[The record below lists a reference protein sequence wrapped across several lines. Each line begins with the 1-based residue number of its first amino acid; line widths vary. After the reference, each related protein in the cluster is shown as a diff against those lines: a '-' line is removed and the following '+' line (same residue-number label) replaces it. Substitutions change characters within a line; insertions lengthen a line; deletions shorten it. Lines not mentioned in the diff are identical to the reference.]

1 MGNNLRCHLLVIF
14 WKWHYK
20 LKDPSITFL
29 SISNLQYDICF
40 NFRFFSSVINR
51 ETKVTTESETELS
64 STDKRKVLT
73 GHEQENTTD
82 TDDATELITD
92 RRDDSI
98 ADG

>member
-1 MGNNLRCHLLVIF
+1 LYEGF
-14 WKWHYK
+14 
-20 LKDPSITFL
+20 SIVKNPEKF
-29 SISNLQYDICF
+29 F

-51 ETKVTTESETELS
+51 ETKFTTESETELS
-64 STDKRKVLT
+64 STDKRRVLT
-73 GHEQENTTD
+73 GREQENTTD

>member
-1 MGNNLRCHLLVIF
+1 
-14 WKWHYK
+14 
-20 LKDPSITFL
+20 L

-51 ETKVTTESETELS
+51 ETKFTTESETELS
-64 STDKRKVLT
+64 STDKREVLT
-73 GHEQENTTD
+73 GREQENTTD
-82 TDDATELITD
+82 TDNATEPITD